1 MQIPFV
7 RAVLALLAAVTLSV
21 PCQVAHA
28 QSGATPAGGR
38 DGQSDARGGQSG
50 AHGVPSN
57 AQDGRSGTA
66 DGRSGA
72 QVYAAVCAAC
82 HDSGALKAPRFGD
95 RAAWKPLIAE
105 GQRAL
110 TRTAIRGIRGM
121 PARGGDPTL
130 SDREVARAVV
140 YMVNAAGGR
149 FSDPR

>member
-7 RAVLALLAAVTLSV
+7 RAVLPLLAAVTLAV

-28 QSGATPAGGR
+28 QSGATPASAR
-38 DGQSDARGGQSG
+38 DGQSG

-110 TRTAIRGIRGM
+110 TRTATRGIRGM